1 MLGSENLHSVGGD
14 VTGPASSTNNAIARY
29 DGLTGGIVQDS
40 SVLIDDTNNLSGA
53 KSITFT
59 SSASNPGA
67 GGTLWYNA
75 GSGAMNIGSAQ
86 IVNAAASQTL
96 TNKTLTAP
104 IISSISNT
112 GTITLPTDTTT
123 LVGRNTTDTLTNKTI
138 TGATNLVDASALQ
151 TTGAAVNV
159 SLAAPP
165 TMGKVL
171 TATSATTA
179 TWQAPAAQITTPG
192 TTAVNRLVLW
202 GDTTGDTLTQASMI
216 LDGTTFN
223 ATSDNMIVIDEN
235 GPNTG
240 IGIRTLASLTT
251 GAANA
256 ACGEDTLNALTSGS
270 FNTAVGATGLQFL
283 TTGSSNVAVGAA
295 LSYITTG
302 SNNIGI
308 GVGVGSNYTTSEANN
323 IIIGTNVAGTAGESN
338 RIRIGDSSHDNL
350 FIGNRAMYKS
360 TGGNCSFGSAPTAT
374 GTANSAFRSGALT
387 TLTTGA
393 SNTAVGWAAMFVATT
408 GGANC
413 AFGRAAL
420 GSLTTGNNNVAIGN
434 GAGSSYTTSESNN
447 IIIGTTVSGTASKSN
462 KIRIGSIQDATF
474 IAGIRGTTTVNA
486 DAIPVLIDSAGQL
499 GTVSSS
505 IKYKENVAD
514 ITEEE
519 SGVLDSLRPVSFN
532 FKGQTKKTLGLIAE
546 EVEHC
551 YPEMCVY
558 DADGEL
564 LTVDYSRLAILLL
577 KEVQRL
583 KKKIG

>member
-1 MLGSENLHSVGGD
+1 
-14 VTGPASSTNNAIARY
+14 
-29 DGLTGGIVQDS
+29 
-40 SVLIDDTNNLSGA
+40 
-53 KSITFT
+53 
-59 SSASNPGA
+59 
-67 GGTLWYNA
+67 
-75 GSGAMNIGSAQ
+75 
-86 IVNAAASQTL
+86 
-96 TNKTLTAP
+96 
-104 IISSISNT
+104 
-112 GTITLPTDTTT
+112 
-123 LVGRNTTDTLTNKTI
+123 
-138 TGATNLVDASALQ
+138 
-151 TTGAAVNV
+151 
-159 SLAAPP
+159 
-165 TMGKVL
+165 
-171 TATSATTA
+171 
-179 TWQAPAAQITTPG
+179 
-192 TTAVNRLVLW
+192 
-202 GDTTGDTLTQASMI
+202 MI
-216 LDGTTFN
+216 LDGTTFTN
-223 ATSDNMIVIDEN
+223 TTSDNMIVIDEN

-256 ACGEDTLNALTSGS
+256 ACGEDTLNALTSGN

-283 TTGSSNVAVGAA
+283 TTGNSNVAVGAA
-295 LSYITTG
+295 LGFITTG
-302 SNNIGI
+302 SSNIGI
-308 GVGVGSNYTTSEANN
+308 GVGAGSNYTTSETNN
-323 IIIGTNVAGTAGESN
+323 IIVGTNVAGTAGESN

-374 GTANSAFRSGALT
+374 GTANSAFGSGALT

-408 GGANC
+408 GGSNS

-434 GAGSSYTTSESNN
+434 GAGSSYTTSELNN
-447 IIIGTTVSGTASKSN
+447 IIIGTTVSGTTGESN
-462 KIRIGSIQDATF
+462 KIRIGSTQDAAF
-474 IAGIRGTTTVNA
+474 IAGIRGITTVNA

-514 ITEEE
+514 MTEEE
-519 SGVLDSLRPVSFN
+519 SGVLDFLRPVSFN
-532 FKGQTKKTLGLIAE
+532 YKGQTKKTLGLIAE
-546 EVEHC
+546 EVEQC

-583 KKKIG
+583 KKKVG

>member
-1 MLGSENLHSVGGD
+1 
-14 VTGPASSTNNAIARY
+14 
-29 DGLTGGIVQDS
+29 
-40 SVLIDDTNNLSGA
+40 
-53 KSITFT
+53 
-59 SSASNPGA
+59 
-67 GGTLWYNA
+67 
-75 GSGAMNIGSAQ
+75 
-86 IVNAAASQTL
+86 
-96 TNKTLTAP
+96 
-104 IISSISNT
+104 
-112 GTITLPTDTTT
+112 
-123 LVGRNTTDTLTNKTI
+123 
-138 TGATNLVDASALQ
+138 
-151 TTGAAVNV
+151 
-159 SLAAPP
+159 
-165 TMGKVL
+165 
-171 TATSATTA
+171 
-179 TWQAPAAQITTPG
+179 
-192 TTAVNRLVLW
+192 
-202 GDTTGDTLTQASMI
+202 MI
-216 LDGTTFN
+216 LDGTTFTN
-223 ATSDNMIVIDEN
+223 TTSDNMIVIDEN

-256 ACGEDTLNALTSGS
+256 ACGEDTLNALTSGG

-295 LSYITTG
+295 LGFITTG
-302 SNNIGI
+302 SSNIGI
-308 GVGVGSNYTTSEANN
+308 GVGAGSNYTTSEANN

-350 FIGNRAMYKS
+350 YIGNRAMYKS

-374 GTANSAFRSGALT
+374 GTANSAFGSGALT

-393 SNTAVGWAAMFVATT
+393 SNTAVGWSAMFVATT

-420 GSLTTGNNNVAIGN
+420 GSLTTGNSNIAIGF
-434 GAGSSYTTSESNN
+434 GAGQNYTTSESTN
-447 IIIGTTVSGTASKSN
+447 IVIGATGTAGESS
-462 KIRIGSIQDATF
+462 KIRIGSTQDGAF
-474 IAGIRGTTTVNA
+474 IAGIRGVTTVNA
-486 DAIPVLIDSAGQL
+486 DAIPVLVDSAGQL

-532 FKGQTKKTLGLIAE
+532 YKGQTKKTLGLIAE
-546 EVEHC
+546 EVEQC

-564 LTVDYSRLAILLL
+564 LTVDYSRLAILLI